1 MTFDIYELLDKG
13 FLVFFAVVVLF
24 FIFRAGRLISKYL
37 PAGIESAREIVNAW
51 KEIASAMRANA
62 IAIDKN
68 TNISHNNHKQ
78 SAIVLEEL
86 RQVNEKFNEHDLN
99 AVEIRNK
106 VEEQIK
112 DLIKLIEKQD
122 NSEEIL
128 ELLKIIIDKLEEE
141 SWYERK

>member
-24 FIFRAGRLISKYL
+24 FIFRTGRLISKYI
-37 PAGIESAREIVNAW
+37 PSGIESAREIVNAW
-51 KEIASAMRANA
+51 KEIASAMRSNA
-62 IAIDKN
+62 VAIDRN
-68 TNISHNNHKQ
+68 TNISNNNHKQ

-122 NSEEIL
+122 NSGEIL
-128 ELLKIIIDKLEEE
+128 ELLRIIIDKLEEE
-141 SWYERK
+141 N